1 MIWNVRFVE
10 DGWWDI
16 DKLRDALTD
25 ELVQKVI
32 GTPVGFNSNLQ
43 DIQISRPAANGMF
56 TVKTAYELLV
66 ARHGWSDPLW
76 EHLWRLKV
84 PPKLKFF
91 LWLVCYGKILSNEHR
106 YKRQL
111 TLDPSCSI
119 CGGSSE
125 TVLRILR
132 ECPQAKEVWRA
143 ILLLLQV
150 PHFFQHD
157 LQPWLSCNIL
167 NKNKGCAGLPWNT
180 IFGFTCWYI
189 WKWRNHCVFNSE
201 EALPYCPQNTILKA
215 ANAKEWLL
223 HAYVSQPQ
231 KLKVLVSLAWV
242 PPDVGWFKLNVDGS
256 RRFSSGT
263 IGTGGVLRNCNGD
276 WVEGF
281 TASLGQGQVL
291 DAEIWGLFF
300 GLKLA
305 VACNISHLTVEMDS
319 ALVVQLIQMTD
330 PILFHPLTGIAWLM
344 EASIE
349 FYASVFMMLLVVG

>member
-1 MIWNVRFVE
+1 MNQALLAKTGCHLHCKDQGVWANFHNGSFLKRKKEGCSTTWRGVLYGAKLLKQGVIWRVVKGDMIKFWKDHWVTEEPLLHQEGVLNSHDLECIVDSFVE
-10 DGWWDI
+10 DGWWDM
-16 DKLRDALTD
+16 DKLCDTLTD

-32 GTPVGFNSNLQ
+32 
-43 DIQISRPAANGMF
+43 
-56 TVKTAYELLV
+56 
-66 ARHGWSDPLW
+66 
-76 EHLWRLKV
+76 
-84 PPKLKFF
+84 
-91 LWLVCYGKILSNEHR
+91 GKILSNEHR

-119 CGGSSE
+119 YGGSSE
-125 TVLRILR
+125 TILHILR
-132 ECPQAKEVWRA
+132 EGPQAKEVWRA

-167 NKNKGCAGLPWNT
+167 NKNKGCVGLPWNT
-180 IFGFTCWYI
+180 IFGFTYWYI
-189 WKWRNHCVFNSE
+189 WKWRNHCVFNNE

-215 ANAKEWLL
+215 AKEWLL
-223 HAYVSQPQ
+223 HAYVSQPK

-242 PPDVGWFKLNVDGS
+242 PPDVGWFKLNVDGY
-256 RRFSSGT
+256 RRFSSGN

-281 TASLGQGQVL
+281 TTSLGQGQVL

-305 VACNISHLTVEMDS
+305 VACNISHLMEMDF
-319 ALVVQLIQMTD
+319 ALV
-330 PILFHPLTGIAWLM
+330 
-344 EASIE
+344 
-349 FYASVFMMLLVVG
+349 

>member
-1 MIWNVRFVE
+1 M
-10 DGWWDI
+10 
-16 DKLRDALTD
+16 
-25 ELVQKVI
+25 
-32 GTPVGFNSNLQ
+32 VGL
-43 DIQISRPAANGMF
+43 
-56 TVKTAYELLV
+56 
-66 ARHGWSDPLW
+66 LW
-76 EHLWRLKV
+76 ENS
-84 PPKLKFF
+84 
-91 LWLVCYGKILSNEHR
+91 SNERR

-111 TLDPSCSI
+111 TLDPSCRI

-125 TVLRILR
+125 TVLHILR

-215 ANAKEWLL
+215 AKEWLL

-231 KLKVLVSLAWV
+231 QLEVLVSLAWV

-263 IGTGGVLRNCNGD
+263 IGTGGVLVTVMG
-276 WVEGF
+276 
-281 TASLGQGQVL
+281 
-291 DAEIWGLFF
+291 I
-300 GLKLA
+300 GLK
-305 VACNISHLTVEMDS
+305 
-319 ALVVQLIQMTD
+319 AL
-330 PILFHPLTGIAWLM
+330 
-344 EASIE
+344 
-349 FYASVFMMLLVVG
+349 LLVWVKGRFWMLKFGVYSLV